1 MNIIDLIVFL
11 VFTGGIVLMG
21 SLFYRR
27 NTSAK
32 EFTNAGMSIP
42 GWVVGMSIFSTY
54 VSSISYLG
62 NPGKSYADNWNPFV
76 FGLSI
81 PIACWIA
88 ARWFVPFYR
97 RHQSVS
103 AYAFLEERFGAWAR
117 IYASAC
123 YLLTQ
128 IARMGSILFLLAMPM
143 NILMGWDLRTVIIV
157 TSAAI
162 IFYSMLGGMKAVIWT
177 EAIQGFILIGGALVC
192 LCVLLFSMPEGPMQ
206 AFQIGWESLD
216 ASGHSKFSFGSF
228 SLTDLRHSTFW
239 ICLIYGIFINLQN
252 YGIDQNYVQRYHTA
266 KTEKEAKHAALF
278 GGWLYIPVSA
288 LFFLIGTCL
297 YSYYRVVP
305 DAQVAAFEAAG
316 KADYVFPYFMVHS
329 LPHGLTGLLIASVF
343 AAGMSTVATSVTSCS
358 TIILTDYWMRL
369 RRHVQ
374 GDKGVGDREHLVVLN
389 GSSLLVGTL
398 GVLVALALVN
408 VDSILDAWW
417 KLSSIF
423 SGGMLGLFLLGYL
436 SSKVKNIHALFGVLS
451 GFAVIAWIS
460 AWEWLGL
467 PDPGLHSYLAIVLG
481 TMTIFV
487 VGFAACLLFKKEE
500 SSPSSQEK
508 RNKFWR
514 KSTLIKIFACAFLA
528 TTVFVIGCNIAVKNA
543 AKEKLYTDVDSI
555 PFNRVGVL
563 LGTNPTGRGDRPN
576 IFYHNRIKA
585 CVDLY
590 QAHKVE
596 RILVSGDNSHSD
608 YDEPTYIKNDLI
620 AAGVPDSII
629 YLDYAG
635 FRTFDSMVRAKLVF
649 GLDKFTIISQPFH
662 NERALYISKNKG
674 IDAIAFNAGDVPAKF
689 WQVRMKIREWLAR
702 TKAVID
708 VHTGKRPHF
717 LGEPITID

>member
-1 MNIIDLIVFL
+1 MPSIHRLRTNHFTRRLMNIIDLIVFL

-21 SLFYRR
+21 SLFYKKD
-27 NTSAK
+27 TSAR
-32 EFTNAGMSIP
+32 EFTNAGRSIP

-62 NPGKSYADNWNPFV
+62 NPGKAYAGDWNPFV

-97 RHQSVS
+97 RHTSVS

-143 NILMGWDLRTVIIV
+143 NILMGWDLRTVIII

-162 IFYSMLGGMKAVIWT
+162 ILYSMLGGMKAVIWT

-192 LCVLLFSMPEGPMQ
+192 LGVLLWSMPEGPMQ
-206 AFQIGWESLD
+206 AFEIGWNTVDE
-216 ASGHSKFSFGSF
+216 AGRNKFSLGSF
-228 SLTDLRHSTFW
+228 DVSDLRHSTFW
-239 ICLIYGIFINLQN
+239 VCLIYGIFINLQN

-297 YSYYRVVP
+297 FSYYRVMP
-305 DAQVAAFEAAG
+305 DPEVAAFEAAG
-316 KADYVFPYFMVHS
+316 KTDYIFPYFMVHS
-329 LPHGLTGLLIASVF
+329 LPQGLTGLLIASVF

-358 TIILTDYWMRL
+358 TIILTDYWMRM
-369 RRHVQ
+369 RRHVHRP
-374 GDKGVGDREHLVVLN
+374 GHEGRNRLGDREHLAVLK
-389 GSSLLVGTL
+389 GSSVLVGIA
-398 GVLVALALVN
+398 GIMVALALVN

-436 SSKVKNIHALFGVLS
+436 SQRVKNIHALLGVLC

-467 PDPGLHSYLAIVLG
+467 PDPGMHSYLAIVLG
-481 TMTIFV
+481 TMTIFI
-487 VGFAACLLFKKEE
+487 VGFTACLFIKKA
-500 SSPSSQEK
+500 S
-508 RNKFWR
+508 
-514 KSTLIKIFACAFLA
+514 
-528 TTVFVIGCNIAVKNA
+528 
-543 AKEKLYTDVDSI
+543 
-555 PFNRVGVL
+555 
-563 LGTNPTGRGDRPN
+563 
-576 IFYHNRIKA
+576 
-585 CVDLY
+585 
-590 QAHKVE
+590 
-596 RILVSGDNSHSD
+596 
-608 YDEPTYIKNDLI
+608 
-620 AAGVPDSII
+620 
-629 YLDYAG
+629 
-635 FRTFDSMVRAKLVF
+635 
-649 GLDKFTIISQPFH
+649 
-662 NERALYISKNKG
+662 
-674 IDAIAFNAGDVPAKF
+674 
-689 WQVRMKIREWLAR
+689 
-702 TKAVID
+702 
-708 VHTGKRPHF
+708 
-717 LGEPITID
+717 